1 MPIERSICIAGAG
14 NIGCFVGGLLAA
26 AGHRVRFL
34 ARRRTI
40 DAVWSDGLQLSDLEG
55 LELTIPADRLTLSDD
70 PAIMTDADTI
80 LVTVKSSDTPEIA
93 GLIAAHG
100 AEDAIIVS
108 LQNGVR
114 NTSVLRERL
123 PGRRVLG
130 GMVPFNVLAP
140 EPGRFH
146 RATSGEVAIEQD
158 PSGVAERLSVPHLK
172 MKSAQDIAG
181 LQWGKLLINLN
192 NALNALSGLPLSQQL
207 AQRPWRLLLAAQ
219 MEEGLA
225 AMKADGLRPVS
236 STPIPP
242 ALAAWLL
249 RLPDGLFRIAL
260 GRSMTIDPKARS
272 SMWEDLQ
279 HRRPTEID
287 YLQGEIIRLA
297 TRHGLSVPLSR
308 RIVDLVRAAEMA
320 ASGSPGLSPAQVWP
334 RIS

>member
-158 PSGVAERLSVPHLK
+158 PSGVAERLSVPHLR